1 MTSKLKTDV
10 LETVSGS
17 GTIALTNQLSGM
29 TSASVPAGSVLQVIH
44 VKGSGSDISTNS
56 TSYVASGLQ
65 ASITPQSS
73 NSKIMIILD
82 SISFTRS
89 SDNQIG
95 VGVSIY
101 RGGSEPSPTMRG
113 GVRRLAGGDAYWI
126 DIPYSISA
134 LDSPNTTNA
143 VVYEPYFK
151 CWGASG
157 HFFVDHLQSNPTI
170 TLMEIK
176 G

>member
-1 MTSKLKTDV
+1 MTT
-10 LETVSGS
+10 
-17 GTIALTNQLSGM
+17 TITGATGINRVADGADM
-29 TSASVPAGSVLQVIH
+29 PAGSVLQVVH
-44 VKGSGSDISTNS
+44 VKGSASDLSTTS
-56 TSYVASGLQ
+56 TSYVASGIQ
-65 ASITPQSS
+65 ASITPQSA
-73 NSKIMIILD
+73 NSKIMVILN
-82 SISFTRS
+82 SVTFTKS
-89 SDNQIG
+89 NTNQVG

-113 GVRRLAGGDAYWI
+113 GVRRLTGGDAYWI

-157 HFFVDHLQSNPTI
+157 HFFVDHLQSNPTL
-170 TLMEIK
+170 TLMEIA

>member
-1 MTSKLKTDV
+1 MST
-10 LETVSGS
+10 LEVKAIQAPSGYNL
-17 GTIALTNQLSGM
+17 AM
-29 TSASVPAGSVLQVIH
+29 PAGAVIQV
-44 VKGSGSDISTNS
+44 VSTTGGGSDISTTS
-56 TSYVASGLQ
+56 TSYVASGIQ
-65 ASITPQSS
+65 ASITPKFAS
-73 NSKIMIILD
+73 SKIMVIFN
-82 SISFTRS
+82 SISFTKS
-89 SDNQIG
+89 NTNQIG

-113 GVRRLAGGDAYWI
+113 GVRRVTGGDAYWI

-157 HFFVDHLQSNPTI
+157 HFFVDHLQSNPTL
-170 TLMEIK
+170 TLMEIA

>member
-44 VKGSGSDISTNS
+44 VKGSGSDISTTS

-65 ASITPQSS
+65 ASITPQSAS
-73 NSKIMIILD
+73 SKIMVIFN
-82 SISFTRS
+82 SISFTKS
-89 SDNQIG
+89 STNQIG

-113 GVRRLAGGDAYWI
+113 GVRRQTGGDAYWI
-126 DIPYSISA
+126 SIPYSISA

-157 HFFVDHLQSNPTI
+157 HFFVDHVQSNPTI
-170 TLMEIK
+170 TLIEIK

>member
-1 MTSKLKTDV
+1 MTT
-10 LETVSGS
+10 TISGS
-17 GTIALTNQLSGM
+17 TGVNQITDDAITDAKL
-29 TSASVPAGSVLQVIH
+29 PAGSVLQVIH
-44 VKGSGSDISTNS
+44 VKGSGSDISTTS

-65 ASITPQSS
+65 ASITPQSAS
-73 NSKIMIILD
+73 SKIMVILD
-82 SISFTRS
+82 SISYTNGDINGRG
-89 SDNQIG
+89 I
-95 VGVSIY
+95 GVSIY

-113 GVRRLAGGDAYWI
+113 GVNRINSGAWI
-126 DIPYSISA
+126 SIPYSVSA

-157 HFFVDHLQSNPTI
+157 HFFVDHVNSNPTI

>member
-1 MTSKLKTDV
+1 MST
-10 LETVSGS
+10 LEVKAIQAPTGFD
-17 GTIALTNQLSGM
+17 LQM
-29 TSASVPAGSVLQVIH
+29 PAGAVIQV
-44 VKGSGSDISTNS
+44 VSTTGGGSDISTTS
-56 TSYVASGLQ
+56 TSYVASGIQ
-65 ASITPQSS
+65 ASITPQSA
-73 NSKIMIILD
+73 NSKIMVILN
-82 SISFTRS
+82 SVTFTKS
-89 SDNQIG
+89 NTNQIG

-113 GVRRLAGGDAYWI
+113 GVRRLTGGDAYWI

-157 HFFVDHLQSNPTI
+157 HFFVDHLQSNPTL
-170 TLMEIK
+170 TLMEIA

>member
-1 MTSKLKTDV
+1 MST
-10 LETVSGS
+10 LEVKAIQAPTGFD
-17 GTIALTNQLSGM
+17 LQM
-29 TSASVPAGSVLQVIH
+29 PAGAVIQV
-44 VKGSGSDISTNS
+44 VSTTGGGSDISTTS
-56 TSYVASGLQ
+56 TSYVASGIQ
-65 ASITPQSS
+65 ASITPQSA
-73 NSKIMIILD
+73 NSKIMVILN
-82 SISFTRS
+82 SVTFTKS
-89 SDNQIG
+89 NTNQVG

-113 GVRRLAGGDAYWI
+113 GARRLTGGDAYWI

-157 HFFVDHLQSNPTI
+157 HFFVDHLQSNPTL
-170 TLMEIK
+170 TLMEIA